1 MANLQGYVKQLKGS
15 INNQILGVKWLIL
28 LPIVRKLH
36 LIGLNNENENK
47 PKAKS
52 KTKQN

>member
-1 MANLQGYVKQLKGS
+1 M
-15 INNQILGVKWLIL
+15 GVKWLIL

-52 KTKQN
+52 KTKQNWTNNQKQTERTGFSN